1 MLHDVNVLQFLRA
14 SFYFLTLCLFSL
26 QTTSKELHFVTIEHA
41 PHSFVQAEKVVG
53 SVTQLL
59 HEIFET
65 MGYQLKIT
73 AVPAKRALLMVEGGL
88 VDGVYPY
95 TYNESRSKSAYFSNP
110 ISIIDTV
117 FFKRKTSEISWETFS
132 DLQPYSIGSNAGYH
146 YPIAFQAAEREALIK
161 IDPLYSQNPTLD
173 NLKKLK
179 SERIDLFICN
189 KLVCQFYVDEYA
201 PLLQN
206 IDYIPKAVGPI
217 KTFHVGFTRK
227 KSGALELREQF
238 NIALDDAINTGLLEK
253 TYKQRGIKAEVNR
266 LGSQGAK
273 GLVFG
278 NE

>member
-1 MLHDVNVLQFLRA
+1 MLHDFNVLPFLRA
-14 SFYFLTLCLFSL
+14 SFCFWTLCLFSV
-26 QTTSKELHFVTIEHA
+26 QTTSKELHFVTVEHA
-41 PHSFVQAEKVVG
+41 PHSFVEAGKVVG

-73 AVPAKRALLMVEGGL
+73 SVPAKRALLMVEGGL

-95 TYNESRSKSAYFSNP
+95 TYSESRSKSAYFSNP

-117 FFKRKTSEISWETFS
+117 FFKRRSSEISWETLS

-146 YPIAFQAAEREALIK
+146 YPIAFQAAEREGLIK
-161 IDPLYSQNPTLD
+161 TAPLFSQNPTLD
-173 NLKKLK
+173 NLKKLNR
-179 SERIDLFICN
+179 EHIELFICN
-189 KLVCQFYVDEYA
+189 KLVCQFYIDQYA
-201 PLLQN
+201 PLFQN

-217 KTFHVGFTRK
+217 KAFHVGFTRK

-238 NIALDDAINTGLLEK
+238 NIALDSAIKTGLLEK
-253 TYKQRGIKAEVNR
+253 IYKQQGIKSKVSR

-273 GLVFG
+273 GLVIR
-278 NE
+278 